1 MIVPPKSQRRGT
13 CSRPKPRTVPEMAA
27 RLAEATDAN
36 RYVPT
41 DPLTG
46 SELLAKVWGQG
57 PGDCDRLG
65 RPRSV
70 TTPLR

>member
-13 CSRPKPRTVPEMAA
+13 CSRPNPRTVPEMSR

-41 DPLTG
+41 VPLTG
-46 SELLAKVWGQG
+46 AALLAKVWGQA
-57 PGDCDRLG
+57 PGDVDRLG

-70 TTPLR
+70 A

>member
-1 MIVPPKSQRRGT
+1 MILP
-13 CSRPKPRTVPEMAA
+13 PRTVRRGNRAADAHRARGIPELAA
-27 RLAEATDAN
+27 RMAEATDAN

-46 SELLAKVWGQG
+46 SELLAKVWGQA

-65 RPRSV
+65 RPRDAA
-70 TTPLR
+70 